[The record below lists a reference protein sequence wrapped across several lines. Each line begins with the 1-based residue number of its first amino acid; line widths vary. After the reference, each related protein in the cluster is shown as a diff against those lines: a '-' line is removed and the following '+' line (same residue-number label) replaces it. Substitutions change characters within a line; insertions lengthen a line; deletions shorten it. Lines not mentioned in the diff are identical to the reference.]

1 MTKMA
6 QGFEHWLELNDQFA
20 GKTVKSITVDDLVHG
35 LQITFEDNS
44 FILVLS
50 PDDIIAFKG
59 AR

>member
-1 MTKMA
+1 MA